1 MSSPKYSVIIAAH
14 NESQS
19 IGQLLCELLDALEQ
33 VVDFEIFISEDG
45 SRDNTREVVEKMI
58 TSEPRIRLSENS
70 NRRGYSGAVQ
80 YGIRE
85 SKGEILLFLDGDGQ
99 TDPHE
104 LVKLASLISQEHQ
117 IIVGVRNPRA
127 DSALRKLQS
136 RLFYL
141 VYRLLGFPK
150 LRDPSSGSIVCYRNA
165 IIEIT
170 ERKLK
175 LPFGFWWEFQAWAS
189 LRKFQVTEVNVPHRQ
204 RIAGTTQV
212 YLSSKLLDIAFT
224 HLKGLYLLRR
234 EFRE

>member
-1 MSSPKYSVIIAAH
+1 MSLPKYSVIIAAH

-19 IGQLLCELLDALEQ
+19 IGQLLAELLDALKQ

-58 TSEPRIRLSENS
+58 ISEPRIRLSANS

-85 SKGEILLFLDGDGQ
+85 SRGEILLFLDGDGQ

-104 LVKLASLISQEHQ
+104 LVKLTSLISHEKQ
-117 IIVGVRNPRA
+117 IIVGVRTPRV
-127 DSALRKLQS
+127 DSVLRKLQS

-150 LRDPSSGSIVCYRNA
+150 LKDPSSGSIVCYRNA

-170 ERKLK
+170 DRELI
-175 LPFGFWWEFQAWAS
+175 LPFGFWWEFQAWAC
-189 LRKFQVTEVNVPHRQ
+189 LKEFQVTEVNVPHRQ

-212 YLSSKLLDIAFT
+212 YLSSKLLGIAFT
-224 HLKGLYLLRR
+224 HLKGLYLLHK
-234 EFRE
+234 EFKK